1 MVSMQDLICPFG
13 ATQAKEDFGCRHASK
28 IIRRGGA
35 EFACDSADMHVACSQ
50 LLRRLKDV
58 ALPEFGV
65 ADDLTQMPHSTLVKI
80 QFGGLLGLQRIT
92 GTEANTVADIAAL
105 INTAISEF
113 ACIDAIP
120 CESLCGDI
128 VNYRLSRRSRR

>member
-1 MVSMQDLICPFG
+1 MKDLICPFS
-13 ATQAKEDFGCRHASK
+13 ATQAKAAFGCRHAQQ

-35 EFACDSADMHVACSQ
+35 EFACDSANMHNSCSR
-50 LLRRLKDV
+50 LLQHLKDA

-92 GTEANTVADIAAL
+92 TGTGTQSVADIATLVNRA
-105 INTAISEF
+105 TGKYGSV
-113 ACIDAIP
+113 DAIP
-120 CESLCGDI
+120 SESLCEDI
-128 VNYRLSRRSRR
+128 LGYKLSRRGRR